1 MSQYSRIT
9 SRQDFIDYCLRRLGH
24 PVIEINVDDEQIED
38 RINDAI
44 QLFTDY
50 VSEGSFR
57 VYLPLTITQDIVD
70 RGFIDFDLDETDAT
84 GAPVVAD
91 RVLSVVRVL
100 PIDDS
105 TSSVNFFDVKYQM
118 RLNDL
123 WDLQTGI
130 GDLAYYEQMQQYLTT
145 IDLKLTGHPQ
155 IQFSRNNN
163 TLSIFGDISGSKG
176 DLQAGDKIMIEAY
189 LAADPNLVGKV
200 YNNMF
205 LKEYATALIKEQW
218 GQNLIKFEGMTL
230 PGGVQLNGRQIL
242 EDAKQEIE
250 TIRQRIYNEYD
261 TPPDFFV
268 G

>member
-1 MSQYSRIT
+1 MSSYTRIRSR
-9 SRQDFIDYCLRRLGH
+9 SDFIDYCLRRLGH

-38 RINDAI
+38 RINDAL
-44 QLFTDY
+44 QLFMDY
-50 VSEGSFR
+50 VTEGSVR
-57 VYLPLTITQDIVD
+57 VYAGLTITQDIID
-70 RGFIDFDLDETDAT
+70 RGFIDFDLDSTI
-84 GAPVVAD
+84 VQSVAD
-91 RVLSVVRVL
+91 DILSVVRVL
-100 PIDDS
+100 PINDS

-130 GDLAYYEQMQQYLTT
+130 GDLAYYEQLQQYLTT
-145 IDLKLTGHPQ
+145 IDMKLTGHPQ
-155 IQFSRNNN
+155 IQFNRNGN
-163 TLSIFGDISGSKG
+163 TLNIFGDIAGSKG
-176 DLQAGDKIMIEAY
+176 DLQVGDKIMIEMWVASN
-189 LAADPNLVGKV
+189 ANANGKI
-200 YNNMF
+200 YDNMF

-218 GQNLIKFEGMTL
+218 GQNLIKFDGMTL

-242 EDAKQEIE
+242 EDAKTEIE

>member
-1 MSQYSRIT
+1 MSSYTRIRSRA
-9 SRQDFIDYCLRRLGH
+9 DFIDYCLRRLGH

-38 RINDAI
+38 RVNDAL
-44 QLFTDY
+44 QLFMDY
-50 VSEGSFR
+50 VSEGSVR
-57 VYLPLTITQDIVD
+57 VYAGLTITQDIVD
-70 RGFIDFDLDETDAT
+70 RGFIDFDLDLTA
-84 GAPVVAD
+84 VQSVAD
-91 RVLSVVRVL
+91 DILSVVRVL

-130 GDLAYYEQMQQYLTT
+130 GDIAYYEQMQQYLST
-145 IDLKLTGHPQ
+145 IDMKLTGHPQ
-155 IQFSRNNN
+155 IQFNRNGN
-163 TLSIFGDISGSKG
+163 TLNIWGDIAGSRG
-176 DLQAGDKIMIEAY
+176 DLQAGDKIMIEMWVASN
-189 LAADPNLVGKV
+189 ANANGKI
-200 YNNMF
+200 YDNMF

-218 GQNLIKFEGMTL
+218 GQNLIKFEGMQL
-230 PGGVQLNGRQIL
+230 PGGVQLNGRQII
-242 EDAKQEIE
+242 EDARQEIE

>member
-9 SRQDFIDYCLRRLGH
+9 SRQQFIDYCLRRLGY

-38 RINDAI
+38 RINDAL

-57 VYLPLTITQDIVD
+57 SYFPLTITQDIVD
-70 RGFIDFDLDETDAT
+70 RGFIDFDLDANLFQF
-84 GAPVVAD
+84 VAD
-91 RVLSVVRVL
+91 RILSVIRVL

-118 RLNDL
+118 RLNDM

-145 IDLKLTGHPQ
+145 VDMKLTGHPQ

-163 TLSIFGDISGSKG
+163 TLSIFGDISGSRG

-189 LAADPNLVGKV
+189 IAADPNSVGKI
-200 YNNMF
+200 YDNMF

-218 GQNLIKFEGMTL
+218 GQNLIKFEGMQL
-230 PGGVQLNGRQIL
+230 PGGVQLNGRQII
-242 EDAKQEIE
+242 EDARQEIE

>member
-1 MSQYSRIT
+1 MSNYSRIST
-9 SRQDFIDYCLRRLGH
+9 RQEFIDYCLRRLGH

-38 RINDAI
+38 RVNDAVQLFNEYNADGSVRAYIGMTINDVMI
-44 QLFTDY
+44 
-50 VSEGSFR
+50 
-57 VYLPLTITQDIVD
+57 D
-70 RGFIDFDLDETDAT
+70 RGFIDFEIDPSA
-84 GAPVVAD
+84 VQSNAD
-91 RVLSVVRVL
+91 NILSIVRVL

-130 GDLAYYEQMQQYLTT
+130 GDLAYYEQMQQYLST
-145 IDLKLTGHPQ
+145 IDMKLTGHPQ
-155 IQFSRNNN
+155 IQFSRAGK
-163 TLSIFGDISGSKG
+163 TLNIFGDIAGSKG
-176 DLQAGDKIMIEAY
+176 DLQNGDKIMIEMYIATDVNTNGSIY
-189 LAADPNLVGKV
+189 DNI
-200 YNNMF
+200 F

-230 PGGVQLNGRQIL
+230 PGGVQLNGRQII
-242 EDAKQEIE
+242 EDARQEIE

>member
-1 MSQYSRIT
+1 MSSYTRIRSR
-9 SRQDFIDYCLRRLGH
+9 SDFIDYCLRRLGH

-38 RINDAI
+38 RVNDAL
-44 QLFTDY
+44 QLFTEY
-50 VSEGSFR
+50 VSEGSVR
-57 VYLPLTITQDIVD
+57 VYVGLTITQDIVD
-70 RGFIDFDLDETDAT
+70 RGFIDFDLDTS
-84 GAPVVAD
+84 VVQNAAD
-91 RVLSVVRVL
+91 NILSVIRVL

-130 GDLAYYEQMQQYLTT
+130 GDLAYYEQMQQYLST

-155 IQFSRNNN
+155 IQFNRNGN
-163 TLSIFGDISGSKG
+163 TLNIWGDIAGSKG
-176 DLQAGDKIMIEAY
+176 DLQAGDKIMIEMWVASDVN
-189 LAADPNLVGKV
+189 ANGKI
-200 YNNMF
+200 YDNMF

-218 GQNLIKFEGMTL
+218 GQNLIKFEGMQL

-242 EDAKQEIE
+242 EDARQEIE

>member
-1 MSQYSRIT
+1 MAYSRIT
-9 SRQDFIDYCLRRLGH
+9 TRQGFIDYCLRRLGH

-44 QLFTDY
+44 QLFTEY
-50 VSEGSFR
+50 VGEGSFR
-57 VYLPLTITQDIVD
+57 VYYPFTITQDVID
-70 RGFIDFDLDETDAT
+70 RGFIDFDLD
-84 GAPVVAD
+84 GANPFLPD
-91 RVLSVVRVL
+91 NILSVVRVF
-100 PIDDS
+100 PIDDQ
-105 TSSVNFFDVKYQM
+105 TSGVNFFDVKYQM

-130 GDLAYYEQMQQYLTT
+130 GDLAYYEQMQQYLST
-145 IDLKLTGHPQ
+145 IDMKLTGHPQ
-155 IQFSRNNN
+155 IQFRRAAN
-163 TLSIFGDISGSKG
+163 TLNIFGDIAGSKG
-176 DLQAGDKIMIEAY
+176 DLQAGDKILIEMFVAVN
-189 LAADPNLVGKV
+189 PNISSGV
-200 YNNMF
+200 YDNMF

-242 EDAKQEIE
+242 EDAKSEIE

>member
-1 MSQYSRIT
+1 M
-9 SRQDFIDYCLRRLGH
+9 
-24 PVIEINVDDEQIED
+24 DDEQIED
-38 RINDAI
+38 RINDAL

-57 VYLPLTITQDIVD
+57 SYFPLTITQDIVD
-70 RGFIDFDLDETDAT
+70 RGFIDFDLDANLFQF
-84 GAPVVAD
+84 VAD
-91 RVLSVVRVL
+91 RILSVVRVL

-118 RLNDL
+118 RLNDM

-145 IDLKLTGHPQ
+145 VDMKLTGHPQ

-163 TLSIFGDISGSKG
+163 TLSIFGDISGSRG

-189 LAADPNLVGKV
+189 IAADPNSVGKI
-200 YNNMF
+200 YDNMF

-250 TIRQRIYNEYD
+250 TARQRIYNEYD

>member
-1 MSQYSRIT
+1 MAYSRIT
-9 SRQDFIDYCLRRLGH
+9 SRQNFIDYCLRRLGH

-38 RINDAI
+38 RVNDAI
-44 QLFTDY
+44 QLFTEY
-50 VSEGSFR
+50 VGEGSFR
-57 VYLPLTITQDIVD
+57 VYYPFTITQDVID
-70 RGFIDFDLDETDAT
+70 RTYIDFDLDGVSPFLPDNI
-84 GAPVVAD
+84 
-91 RVLSVVRVL
+91 LSVVRVF
-100 PIDDS
+100 PIDDQ
-105 TSSVNFFDVKYQM
+105 TSGVNFFDVKYQM

-123 WDLQTGI
+123 WDLQTGV
-130 GDLAYYEQMQQYLTT
+130 GDLAYYEQMQQYLST

-155 IQFSRNNN
+155 VQFRRAAN
-163 TLSIFGDISGSKG
+163 TLNIFGDIAGSQG
-176 DLQAGDKIMIEAY
+176 DLQAGDKILIEMFVAVN
-189 LAADPNLVGKV
+189 PNLSSGV
-200 YNNMF
+200 YDNMF

-242 EDAKQEIE
+242 EDAKSEIE